1 MLDLQEIRTQLHHAE
16 PCVLA
21 GRVTRA
27 SGIVVE
33 AALPQVAVG
42 TSCEI
47 HAAGGRIVAAEVVGF
62 AGSQAILMPFG
73 DVRGIGEG
81 CPVIPR
87 ASAGEIVV
95 GEALLGRVVNAAMQ
109 PLDGMAPPIL
119 HSRVPLHAPPPPAMS
134 RRRITKPLVLGIRSI
149 DACLTCGEG
158 QRMGIMSGP
167 GVGKSVLL
175 GMLARSADADVVVV
189 ALVGERGREVRE
201 FVERDLGQGLRRS
214 VVVVATGDEPPL
226 VRVRAAMGA
235 TAVAEYFRD
244 HGKRVLLLL
253 DSLTRVAMA
262 QREIGLAAGEPP
274 TARGYPPSV
283 FALLPRLVERAGNVE
298 GVGSITAMYT
308 ALAEG
313 DDLTDPVVDA
323 ARACLDGHIVLSRR
337 LAQRGHFPA
346 VDLLGSVS
354 RVMTDI
360 VPAAHR
366 DLAQE
371 TREVLAAYRET
382 ADLIEV
388 GAYVAGTNPRV
399 DRAIRCINEVNSV
412 LRQGPE
418 ERFTL
423 AQTLADL
430 KRALEGPAATV
441 PAKQG
446 AP

>member
-1 MLDLQEIRTQLHHAE
+1 
-16 PCVLA
+16 
-21 GRVTRA
+21 
-27 SGIVVE
+27 
-33 AALPQVAVG
+33 
-42 TSCEI
+42 
-47 HAAGGRIVAAEVVGF
+47 
-62 AGSQAILMPFG
+62 
-73 DVRGIGEG
+73 
-81 CPVIPR
+81 
-87 ASAGEIVV
+87 
-95 GEALLGRVVNAAMQ
+95 
-109 PLDGMAPPIL
+109 
-119 HSRVPLHAPPPPAMS
+119 
-134 RRRITKPLVLGIRSI
+134 
-149 DACLTCGEG
+149 
-158 QRMGIMSGP
+158 
-167 GVGKSVLL
+167 
-175 GMLARSADADVVVV
+175 
-189 ALVGERGREVRE
+189 VRE
-201 FVERDLGQGLRRS
+201 FVERDLGQGLQRS

-226 VRVRAAMGA
+226 VRVRAAMAA

-323 ARACLDGHIVLSRR
+323 ARACLDGHIVLARK

-354 RVMTDI
+354 RVMNDI
-360 VPAAHR
+360 VSAGHR

-382 ADLIEV
+382 ADLVEV

-399 DRAIRCINEVNSV
+399 DRALRCINEVNSV

-423 AQTLADL
+423 QQTLTEL
-430 KRALEGPAATV
+430 KRALDGPPAAA

-446 AP
+446 VV